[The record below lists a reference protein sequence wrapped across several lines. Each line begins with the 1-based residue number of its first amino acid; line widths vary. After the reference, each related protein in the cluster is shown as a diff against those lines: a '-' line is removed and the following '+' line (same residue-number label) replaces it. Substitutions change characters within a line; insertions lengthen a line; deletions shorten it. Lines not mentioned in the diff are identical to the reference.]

1 MSLVHQASQPGTLSN
16 LDVFKLKTT
25 QVAVDY
31 IQVDEQRPLNN
42 ITSEGPVEFIVPGE
56 ADSYIDLAQTQF
68 YVSLKIVKRD
78 GTNLDAHVD
87 EEHPGSRVA
96 PVNLLLH
103 SLWSQVDVQLNDRLI
118 TPSSNTYAYKSYLE
132 TLLTYGPDAK
142 KTHLE
147 QSLFFKDEAGKLD
160 DNDPTRNNANSA
172 LRKRYA
178 LIDSS
183 RPVELLGRVHVD
195 AFTSDKLLLSNVDVK
210 LKFTRN
216 SDDFC
221 LMSSEARALY
231 KIKIVDAKLYVR
243 RVHVAP
249 TIQMSHNRVLEKSNA
264 KYNFTKT
271 DVKVI
276 NIPAGTRSLSKDNL
290 FLGELPKRI
299 IMGLVADSAMSG
311 NIGENPFNF
320 KHYDLIYVAMSV
332 SGRAIPSQPLR
343 PNFQTGEYARS
354 YMTLFSGC
362 GGLFKDHGFDISR
375 LDYGNGYTIY
385 AFDIAPGAGDD
396 ETLSLIRK
404 GNFKIELGFR
414 VATPHTVNLLIYS
427 EFDDVIEI
435 SKERKVLMDG

>member
-1 MSLVHQASQPGTLSN
+1 MALVHQSSQPGTLSN

-42 ITSEGPVEFIVPGE
+42 VTSAGPVEFVVPGE
-56 ADSYIDLAQTQF
+56 SDSYIDMAQTQF
-68 YVSLKIVKRD
+68 YVSLKVVKRD
-78 GTNLDAHVD
+78 GTNLDAHRD
-87 EEHPGSRVA
+87 EANPGSPVA

-103 SLWSQVDVQLNDRLI
+103 SLWSQVDVQLNDRLV
-118 TPSSNTYAYKSYLE
+118 TPSSNTYAYKAYFE

-147 QSLFFKDEAGKLD
+147 QSFFFKDEAGKLA
-160 DNDPTRNNANSA
+160 DNDPTRNNANTGLA
-172 LRKRYA
+172 KRYV
-178 LIDSS
+178 LIDASK
-183 RPVELLGRVHVD
+183 PVELLGRIHVD
-195 AFTSDKLLLSNVDVK
+195 AFTTDKLLLSNVDVK

-221 LMSSEARALY
+221 LMSSEARDRY
-231 KIKIVDAKLYVR
+231 KIHIVDAKLYVK
-243 RVHVAP
+243 RVHVSP
-249 TIQMSHNRVLEKSNA
+249 TIQMAHNRILEKNNA
-264 KYNFTKT
+264 KYHFTKT
-271 DVKVI
+271 AVKVI
-276 NIPAGTRSLSKDNL
+276 NIPTGTRSLSKDNL

-311 NIGENPFNF
+311 NVGENPFDF
-320 KHYDLIYVAMSV
+320 KHYNLNFIAMSV

-362 GGLFKDHGFDISR
+362 GGMFKDHGFDISR
-375 LDYGNGYTIY
+375 HDYGNGYTIF

-404 GNFKIELGFR
+404 GNFKLELGFER
-414 VATPHTVNLLIYS
+414 ATPHTINLVIYS
-427 EFDDVIEI
+427 EFDDVLEI
-435 SKERKVLMDG
+435 SKERKILMDG